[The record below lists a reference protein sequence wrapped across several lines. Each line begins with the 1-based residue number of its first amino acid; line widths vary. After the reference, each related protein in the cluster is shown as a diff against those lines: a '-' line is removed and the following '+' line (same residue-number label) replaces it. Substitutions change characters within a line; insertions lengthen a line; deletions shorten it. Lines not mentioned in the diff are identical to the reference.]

1 MKRAL
6 ITAEFAPAAADRL
19 ADMGYTVELAGW
31 GQTRRALPED
41 ELAHRLSEVSLLVV
55 EVEAVTAAVLD
66 SAPRLEVIAACRSRP
81 VNVDV
86 AAATER
92 GIAVLATPGRNA
104 ESVADFAVG
113 VMIALARNIS
123 RAERHLR
130 QEGWLVGGE
139 IPYFHFRGPEL
150 AGRTLGLIGCG
161 AVGREFARRVRGFG
175 MRVLIYDPYLTP
187 EQVDDLGRLT
197 TLDEVLEQSDF
208 VSLYVPVTEETRG
221 MLGVAELAQIKPTA
235 YLINTARAAVVDE
248 AALFQALSTGALAGA
263 ALDVFWEEPL
273 PADSAWF
280 SLDNVLLTP
289 HLGGASDD
297 VKIHHSAMILEDLQ
311 ALSAGKRPARLVNP
325 EVLAQ

>member
-6 ITAEFAPAAADRL
+6 ITAEFDPAAVDRL
-19 ADMGYTVELAGW
+19 SDVGYTVELAGW
-31 GQTRRALPED
+31 GQTRHALSEA
-41 ELAHRLSEVSLLVV
+41 ELARRLSDASLLVV
-55 EVEAVTAAVLD
+55 EVEAVTPAVLD
-66 SAPRLEVIAACRSRP
+66 SAPALEIIAACRSQP
-81 VNVDV
+81 ANVDV

-123 RAERHLR
+123 RAVRHLR

-150 AGRTLGLIGCG
+150 AGKTLGLIGCG
-161 AVGREFARRVRGFG
+161 AVGREFAQRVQGFG
-175 MRVLIYDPYLTP
+175 MRVLIYDPYLTQ
-187 EQVDDLGRLT
+187 EQIGDLGRLT
-197 TLDEVLEQSDF
+197 TLHEVLEQSDF
-208 VSLYVPVTEETRG
+208 VSLHVPVTGETTG
-221 MLGVAELAQIKPTA
+221 MLGAAELAQIKPTA
-235 YLINTARAAVVDE
+235 YLINTARAVVVEE
-248 AALFQALSTGALAGA
+248 AALFKALSTGALAGA

-273 PADSAWF
+273 PADSPWF

-289 HLGGASDD
+289 HLGGASND

-311 ALSAGKRPARLVNP
+311 ALSAGEQPARLVNP
-325 EVLAQ
+325 QVLAQ